1 MVSCPAVVVEG
12 STEVLVDVRVVDVAT
27 AEPLAATQTLW
38 RNGGTFVIKGVKT
51 LDQDMSAALSATL
64 MLDPPAK

>member
-1 MVSCPAVVVEG
+1 MIA
-12 STEVLVDVRVVDVAT
+12 
-27 AEPLAATQTLW
+27 PLANTRTFW

-64 MLDPPAK
+64 MSTAAAK